1 MSVLTA
7 VNENADC
14 WNKEAED
21 AQTTS
26 GTKESQ
32 QWGEGSR
39 VGSYGHCPG
48 PNGAGKQDLT

>member
-21 AQTTS
+21 AQAKS

-32 QWGEGSR
+32 QWGGGSR
-39 VGSYGHCPG
+39 VGSYGHCTG

>member
-21 AQTTS
+21 AQATS

-32 QWGEGSR
+32 QSGGGSR
-39 VGSYGHCPG
+39 AGSYGHCTG